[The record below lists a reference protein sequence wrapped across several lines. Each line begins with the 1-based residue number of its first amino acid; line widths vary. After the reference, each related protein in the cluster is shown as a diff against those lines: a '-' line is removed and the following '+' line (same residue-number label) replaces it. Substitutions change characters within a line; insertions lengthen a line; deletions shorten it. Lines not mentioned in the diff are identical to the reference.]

1 MSNAAKWIWVWMVAL
16 VLICTVLLIE
26 HQKKVEQGTKM
37 TLQSILG
44 TSLFQIWSHY
54 TDMLELKSE
63 PLHEAR
69 IEEMRLKLAAIEA
82 YSKTADEA
90 VRSQL
95 LNPIAAKLLVLT
107 DSIRESYAENGE
119 FSEEDVE
126 KYAIIMRDSEELI
139 PLLYK
144 VYYVPESVEGGEV
157 TLDISDYDELVV
169 LNNRL
174 KQDLDGFTTKK

>member
-1 MSNAAKWIWVWMVAL
+1 MTNSAKWIWVWMVAL
-16 VLICTVLLIE
+16 VLACTVFLIE
-26 HQKKVEQGTKM
+26 HQKKIEQGTKM

-54 TDMLELKSE
+54 TDILELKSM

-69 IEEMRLKLAAIEA
+69 LAEVRLKLAAIEA
-82 YSKTADEA
+82 YSRTADEA

-95 LNPIAAKLLVLT
+95 LNPIAGKFLALS

-119 FSEEDVE
+119 FSEEDIE
-126 KYAIIMRDSEELI
+126 KYAIIMKDSEALI
-139 PLLYK
+139 SLMYK
-144 VYYVPESVEGGEV
+144 VYYVSDSVEGGEV
-157 TLDISDYDELVV
+157 NLDISDYDELVA

-174 KQDLDGFTTKK
+174 KHDLNGFAKK

>member
-1 MSNAAKWIWVWMVAL
+1 MSNSAKWIWVWMVAL
-16 VLICTVLLIE
+16 VLVCTVFLFG
-26 HQKKVEQGTKM
+26 HQKKIEQGTKM

-54 TDMLELKSE
+54 TDILELKSM

-69 IEEMRLKLAAIEA
+69 LAEVRLKLAAIEA

-95 LNPIAAKLLVLT
+95 LNPIAAKFLALS
-107 DSIRESYAENGE
+107 DSIRESYVENGR
-119 FSEEDVE
+119 FSDEDIE
-126 KYAIIMRDSEELI
+126 KYAIIMRDSEALI
-139 PLLYK
+139 PLMYK
-144 VYYVPESVEGGEV
+144 VYYVSESVEGGEV
-157 TLDISDYDELVV
+157 NLDISDYGELAA